1 MELEELEKRY
11 SDLEKKYDS
20 LYRENILLKDTVKQT
35 TISKVKLK
43 IDLVAEMKMAKMLF
57 EMVLSG
63 GHTHREKEMLARM
76 SNHILDLNID
86 KAEQLIANGINTD
99 DTLPF

>member
-1 MELEELEKRY
+1 MELEELKKRY
-11 SDLEKKYDS
+11 SDLEKKHDS
-20 LYRENILLKDTVKQT
+20 LYRENILLKDTIKQT
-35 TISKVKLK
+35 TISKFKLK

-63 GHTHREKEMLARM
+63 GHTHREKEMIARM
-76 SNHILDLNID
+76 SNNILDLNID
-86 KAEQLIANGINTD
+86 KAEQLIAKGINTD

>member
-1 MELEELEKRY
+1 MEIEELQERY

-20 LYRENILLKDTVKQT
+20 SHRENILLKDTIKQT
-35 TISKVKLK
+35 TISKFKLK
-43 IDLVAEMKMAKMLF
+43 IDLVAEIKKEKMLF

-76 SNHILDLNID
+76 SNNILDLNID